1 MSCLFEARNLRGLPG
16 GPFSLRVEAGECL
29 VISGPSGTGKS
40 LLLRML
46 ADLDENE
53 GEVWLR
59 GQRRESIPAPAWR
72 AQVMYVAA
80 ESGWW
85 AEGVRAHMSTPDEA
99 ALLLPRLNLRPEL
112 LDAPVSQLSSGE
124 RQRLAFIRALIRRP
138 ALLLLDEPSA
148 ALDPDATAKL
158 EALIMELRAQG
169 TGFIIVSHNP
179 AQGQRLATR
188 RYAMSPG
195 KLSELP

>member
-1 MSCLFEARNLRGLPG
+1 MSLETG
-16 GPFSLRVEAGECL
+16 GCL
-29 VISGPSGTGKS
+29 VISGPSGIGKS

-46 ADLDENE
+46 ADLDENS
-53 GEVWLR
+53 GDVSLR
-59 GQRRESIPAPAWR
+59 GQLRETISAPVWR
-72 AQVMYVAA
+72 AQVMYVPA

-85 AEGVRAHMSTPDEA
+85 AESVRPHMSAPEQA
-99 ALLLPRLNLRPEL
+99 ARLMPRLNLRPEL

-124 RQRLAFIRALIRRP
+124 RQRLSLIRAIIRCP
-138 ALLLLDEPSA
+138 AVLLLDEPSA

-169 TGFIIVSHNP
+169 TGFIIVSHDT
-179 AQGQRLATR
+179 AQGQRLATK

-195 KLSELP
+195 ILTALAP